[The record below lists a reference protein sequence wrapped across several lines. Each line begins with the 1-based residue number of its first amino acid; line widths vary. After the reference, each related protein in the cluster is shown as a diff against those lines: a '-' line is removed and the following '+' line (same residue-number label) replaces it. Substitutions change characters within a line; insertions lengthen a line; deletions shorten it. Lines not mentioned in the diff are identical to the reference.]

1 MDFFQTMDSLKTA
14 FLAFINKVPFYGA
27 SVVCLENEHIR
38 ELLPSIHRRCIT
50 YGFAKEAVLRA
61 ENIAK
66 GFMSV
71 TFDAV
76 YKERHIGQFALPL
89 PGRHNVLNGL
99 AAIGCAMALRMD
111 ISVVQE
117 ALKGFSG
124 IQRRLEFKGQAG
136 GIKVFDDYGHHPTEV
151 RATLRA
157 VKDGAAE
164 PGGRG
169 AGRLIVLFQPHR
181 YTRTRDLIDDFA
193 GSFGDADML
202 ILLDIYPAG
211 EKPIE
216 GTTSEGLLEKIKQ
229 KGHENA
235 CLQKKEKAA
244 DYILSQAREGDFV
257 LTLGAGDV
265 WKAGEEILKTLKEN
279 SKR

>member
-1 MDFFQTMDSLKTA
+1 M
-14 FLAFINKVPFYGA
+14 
-27 SVVCLENEHIR
+27 
-38 ELLPSIHRRCIT
+38 
-50 YGFAKEAVLRA
+50 
-61 ENIAK
+61 
-66 GFMSV
+66 
-71 TFDAV
+71 
-76 YKERHIGQFALPL
+76 
-89 PGRHNVLNGL
+89 HNVLNGL
-99 AAIGCAMALRMD
+99 AAIGCAMALRME
-111 ISVVQE
+111 ISLVQE

-151 RATLRA
+151 KATLRA

-164 PGGRG
+164 P
-169 AGRLIVLFQPHR
+169 GRLIVLFQPHR

-193 GSFGDADML
+193 ESFYDADIL

-216 GTTSEGLLEKIKQ
+216 GITSDGLIKKIKQ

-235 CLQKKEKAA
+235 CMQKKENAA
-244 DYILSQAREGDFV
+244 DYILSQSREGDVV

-265 WKAGEEILKTLKEN
+265 WKTGEEILKTLKEN
-279 SKR
+279 SKP